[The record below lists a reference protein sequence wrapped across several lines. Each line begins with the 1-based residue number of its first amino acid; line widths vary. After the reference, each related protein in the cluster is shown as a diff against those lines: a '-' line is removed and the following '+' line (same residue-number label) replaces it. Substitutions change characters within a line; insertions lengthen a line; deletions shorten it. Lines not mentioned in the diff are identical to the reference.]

1 MTKRRPQR
9 FAFRVIRHEA
19 TGALVPADST
29 TQARMRER
37 GYKTGDLIFAEFRKP
52 RNPQYH
58 RLIHAI
64 GGMAANNIDDFHGM
78 SAHSVLKRLQLE
90 SGAGCEEV
98 AYKVGDQMVV
108 QRIPLSLSFE
118 SMDDGE
124 FKEVATAICHRLTD
138 YWPDTTV
145 EGILQM
151 AQEHERSAA

>member
-9 FAFRVIRHEA
+9 FALRVIRHEGG
-19 TGALVPADST
+19 GALIPADST

-52 RNPQYH
+52 RNPQFH

-64 GGMAANNIDDFHGM
+64 GGLAANNIDEFHGM

-90 SGAGCEEV
+90 SGVGCEEI

-118 SMDDGE
+118 SMEDGE
-124 FKEVATAICHRLTD
+124 FKEVSAAICHRLTH
-138 YWPDTTV
+138 YWPDTSS
-145 EGILQM
+145 GDILAM
-151 AQEHERSAA
+151 AQEHERGSA